1 MKCFSFGI
9 VFFKPMWPCTLNFE
23 KCWGYLMPL
32 SETFVH
38 SRAYLSLRKQPPSSG
53 FVSLWSPTWPLCL
66 QARRSACIPLTLTP
80 KFQFC
85 ILPGTCG
92 PQDHCF
98 PRPYAGG
105 KHVAISSARMEGT
118 WHELL
123 PISFIVL
130 SLLKRLWLNS
140 PHQVLCLIKRF
151 NRISL
156 FFNLFIAVPVGRLKL
171 WYSKHQ
177 SWALCV
183 QKWTLTLWF
192 TFLSKWMIH

>member
-1 MKCFSFGI
+1 
-9 VFFKPMWPCTLNFE
+9 
-23 KCWGYLMPL
+23 MPL

-53 FVSLWSPTWPLCL
+53 FVSLWSQTWPLCL

-85 ILPGTCG
+85 ILPGTGG

-118 WHELL
+118 WHELFVADESPPRQL
-123 PISFIVL
+123 HRPLSF
-130 SLLKRLWLNS
+130 KE
-140 PHQVLCLIKRF
+140 PCQAVLCREG
-151 NRISL
+151 SL
-156 FFNLFIAVPVGRLKL
+156 ATDGNKIRSVPL
-171 WYSKHQ
+171 WAWDSIG
-177 SWALCV
+177 LMV
-183 QKWTLTLWF
+183 QAMT
-192 TFLSKWMIH
+192 